1 MLKYDYT
8 ENEIVLCR
16 EFMTEVEARLALA
29 ALESEGIEATIDNEI
44 FSRIYPIGTSDLGV
58 LRLMVRRRDLGKA
71 LDIVNTLNFDSY

>member
-29 ALESEGIEATIDNEI
+29 ALESEGIEATIDIDTVRNTIKKENLFI
-44 FSRIYPIGTSDLGV
+44 IRITNFSVTSWNL
-58 LRLMVRRRDLGKA
+58 A
-71 LDIVNTLNFDSY
+71 YA

>member
-44 FSRIYPIGTSDLGV
+44 FRGSILSGPLTSACCG
-58 LRLMVRRRDLGKA
+58 
-71 LDIVNTLNFDSY
+71 